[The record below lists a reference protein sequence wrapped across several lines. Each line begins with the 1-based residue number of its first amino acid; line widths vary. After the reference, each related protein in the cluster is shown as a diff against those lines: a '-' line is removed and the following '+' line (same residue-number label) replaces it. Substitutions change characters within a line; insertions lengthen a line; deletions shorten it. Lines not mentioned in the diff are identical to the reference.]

1 MEQGRQLYAAKQYAQ
16 AAEAFTQVINS
27 CRCGVY
33 LREKPCL
40 CKDLLASMEKS
51 TLRDELKKSCICSAR
66 SGRRCE
72 NPNHIDAFDSLAATY
87 EKDDRV
93 EHSLNCAKQMIN
105 LSPRNPKGY
114 LRCGKVLRL
123 QGLPN
128 LAHKTYRAG
137 IDIVSKKYPDH
148 PLLVKLREQEEKLRR
163 LMRADPLMMLPFEL
177 VCLIFKQVD
186 FRTLW

>member
-1 MEQGRQLYAAKQYAQ
+1 MEQGRQLYAAQQYAQ
-16 AAEAFTQVINS
+16 AIEAFIQVINS
-27 CRCGVY
+27 CRCGVH

-40 CKDLLASMEKS
+40 CKDLLASIDQGS
-51 TLRDELKKSCICSAR
+51 LRDELRKPCICSAG

-72 NPNHIDAFDSLAATY
+72 DATHIDAFDSLAATY
-87 EKDDRV
+87 EKEDRV
-93 EHSLNCAKQMIN
+93 EQSLSCAKQMIN

-128 LAHKTYRAG
+128 LAHKTYRVG
-137 IDIVSKKYPDH
+137 IDVVSKKHAGH
-148 PLLVKLREQEEKLRR
+148 PLLQKLREQEDKLRH
-163 LMRADPLMMLPFEL
+163 LMRADPLIMLPFEL
-177 VCLIFKQVD
+177 VCLIFQQAD